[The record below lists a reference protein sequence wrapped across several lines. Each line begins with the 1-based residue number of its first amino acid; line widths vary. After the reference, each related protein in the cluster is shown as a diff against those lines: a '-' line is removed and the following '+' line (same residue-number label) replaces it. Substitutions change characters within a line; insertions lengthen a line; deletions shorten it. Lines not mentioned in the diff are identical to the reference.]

1 MQPLPAGLLTSLSLS
16 QPSTGQG
23 LSLFRTRGKSESGD
37 LITLADER
45 EEKRCP
51 NQELRDFHQGHHGS
65 QGPSCRGQEGR

>member
-1 MQPLPAGLLTSLSLS
+1 MQRPPAGLLASVSLS

-37 LITLADER
+37 LIALADER

-51 NQELRDFHQGHHGS
+51 NQE
-65 QGPSCRGQEGR
+65 